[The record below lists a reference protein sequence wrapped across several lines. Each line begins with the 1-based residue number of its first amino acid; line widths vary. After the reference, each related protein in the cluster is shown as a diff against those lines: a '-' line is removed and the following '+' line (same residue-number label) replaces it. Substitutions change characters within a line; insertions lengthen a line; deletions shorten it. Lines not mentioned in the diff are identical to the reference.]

1 MRDWPWYSIL
11 ILAILIFAAAFLFYF
26 KPKSATIS
34 EIRDQRIQVENEVL
48 QLKAQKK
55 QLDQIRQEL
64 ERMTA
69 TLKDLEVVIP
79 KKREIYNILKQ
90 IQELAYDSRLDIIK
104 FINLGEAFKEF
115 YWEWPISIE
124 IIGNY
129 HNLAQFYDRLI
140 DFPRLFNVE
149 NFSIRALPNQTDAET
164 VTATATV
171 KTYIFE
177 EAEPQQKQEV
187 NQPGIQ

>member
-1 MRDWPWYSIL
+1 MREWPWYSIL
-11 ILAILIFAAAFLFYF
+11 ILAVLIFAAVFLFYF
-26 KPKSATIS
+26 KPKNTTIS
-34 EIRDQRIQVENEVL
+34 DLRDQRIQVESEVL

-55 QLDQIRQEL
+55 QLEQIKLEL
-64 ERMTA
+64 QGMTA
-69 TLKDLEVVIP
+69 TLKELEIVIP

-104 FINLGEAFKEF
+104 FINQGEVFQEF

-124 IIGNY
+124 ITGNY
-129 HNLAQFYDRLI
+129 HNLAKFYDKLI

-149 NFSIRALPNQTDAET
+149 SFTMRALPNQTDADT
-164 VTATATV
+164 IIATAIV

-177 EAEPQQKQEV
+177 ETEPEQIEQL
-187 NQPGIQ
+187 NTPGI

>member
-11 ILAILIFAAAFLFYF
+11 ILALLVFAAVFLFYF
-26 KPKSATIS
+26 KPRNSTIS
-34 EIRDQRIQVENEVL
+34 ELRDQRMQVENEVM

-55 QLDQIRQEL
+55 QLDQIKQEL
-64 ERMTA
+64 EGMTA
-69 TLKDLEVVIP
+69 TLKELEIVIP

-104 FINLGEAFKEF
+104 FINLGEVFKEF

-124 IIGNY
+124 ITGSY
-129 HNLAQFYDRLI
+129 HNLAQFYDKLI

-149 NFSIRALPNQTDAET
+149 NFLIRALSNQTDSET
-164 VTATATV
+164 ITATATF

-177 EAEPQQKQEV
+177 DIEPQQNQQL
-187 NQPGIQ
+187 NQPGI

>member
-11 ILAILIFAAAFLFYF
+11 IMALLVFAAVFLFYF
-26 KPKSATIS
+26 KPRNTTIS
-34 EIRDQRIQVENEVL
+34 ELTDQRIQVENEVM
-48 QLKAQKK
+48 QLKAQKR
-55 QLDQIRQEL
+55 QLDQIKQEL
-64 ERMTA
+64 EGMTA
-69 TLKDLEVVIP
+69 TLKELEIVIP

-104 FINLGEAFKEF
+104 FINLGEVFQEF

-124 IIGNY
+124 ITGSY

-149 NFSIRALPNQTDAET
+149 NFLIRTLSNQTDSET
-164 VTATATV
+164 ITAVATV

-177 EAEPQQKQEV
+177 DIEPQQNQQL
-187 NQPGIQ
+187 NQPGI

>member
-1 MRDWPWYSIL
+1 MREWPWYSVL
-11 ILAILIFAAAFLFYF
+11 ILALLVFAAVFLFFF
-26 KPKSATIS
+26 KPRNSTIADL
-34 EIRDQRIQVENEVL
+34 RDQRIQVENEVL

-55 QLDQIRQEL
+55 QLDQIKLEL
-64 ERMTA
+64 EEMTA
-69 TLKDLEVVIP
+69 TLKELEVVIP

-90 IQELAYDSRLDIIK
+90 IQELAYDSRLDIVK
-104 FINLGEAFKEF
+104 FINLGEVFQEF

-124 IIGNY
+124 ITGSY

-149 NFSIRALPNQTDAET
+149 NFLIRALSNQTDSET
-164 VTATATV
+164 ITATATV

-177 EAEPQQKQEV
+177 DIAPPEEKQQL
-187 NQPGIQ
+187 NLPGN